1 MWSGR
6 SEDGVPI
13 GLSPSCRGMT
23 FASFVG
29 WVCKCWRDMFKRDI
43 WFYSDVSVAEILRI
57 HGGALNSFL
66 IMVPS
71 YCLFGAVLWDPEQL
85 FSVDIDCFTRL
96 LCLCFVNAFGARER
110 SMCMSVMCRYNS
122 SQFMVTPLS
131 KHPWTRLGFKGSA
144 SVDRRPKIYS

>member
-6 SEDGVPI
+6 SEDGVPT
-13 GLSPSCRGMT
+13 GLSLSCRGMT

-43 WFYSDVSVAEILRI
+43 LVLFWCECGWNTQDTRGCSEQLSD
-57 HGGALNSFL
+57 
-66 IMVPS
+66 MVPS

-85 FSVDIDCFTRL
+85 FSVDIDCFPRL